1 MINKPMKKQA
11 EIKEHLVNELAEMR
25 QRIAELE
32 QAKEERKRGEEELRE
47 SEEKLRVIFESMS
60 EGVVITDLKGM
71 IVNVN
76 QSLLSMSGLSR
87 EELIGRDGLRLL
99 PTKDRDKTI
108 DIGERVLKGKTSAE
122 GMLYDVSPTN
132 GKVYD
137 ADLSIGVMRDS
148 SGNPTGFVAIVRD
161 VTDSRQAEEAL
172 RESEA
177 KYRDLVE
184 NVSDVIYSLDA
195 SGVITY
201 ISPVIES
208 VLGYTP
214 SELSDKSF
222 ADFIYQE
229 DFQLAIEGFMNTL
242 SGNTETGEFRVV
254 TKSGEIRWVRSSNHP
269 VFEWDRVTGVTGVL
283 IDITERRWAEQELRE
298 SEEKYRTIL
307 ENIEDS
313 YYEIDI
319 NGNLTFFNDSLC
331 TIIGYPRDELMGMN
345 YREFMERQTARA
357 LYKIFNNVYR
367 TEQPTK
373 AFDWE
378 IIRKDGTKRFVE
390 ASISLRFDSNGDPTG
405 FRGITRDITERKEAE
420 EEIKR
425 YSRRVQALYT
435 VAQAVSRSLDI
446 DKLLT
451 QSLKAT
457 LDVVN
462 TDVGGIYFSDLQ
474 AGSLTLK
481 AHSGLSQDCI
491 GSIEL
496 INLDEEEI
504 KLAMESHQP
513 VLELEKVFKKTNLK
527 TVTAAMKKDG
537 LQAYVTVPLWS
548 RGTPLGSLMIA
559 DHREHH
565 FSPDELDLLS
575 AIGTEIAVGIENAL
589 LLQRT
594 KELSLTDE
602 LTGLYNRRHFYET
615 LDSELYRTLR
625 DGRPFSLVMLDLDGF
640 KEYNDKFGHSLG
652 DSILQSFAQTLR
664 STLRKSDTPFRY
676 GGDEFAIILPATD
689 ANRAK
694 QVIDRI
700 RAKWLKN
707 PEAHHPTLET
717 PLGFSAGIAQFPE
730 NAETADALVFL
741 ADSALY
747 YAKREGGYR
756 ATLVSDL
763 TAIKSDILSTATLDQ
778 VYALAATVD
787 ARDPYTYGHSARVA
801 DIAQTLAKAI
811 GLPEK
816 ELADLYAASLL
827 HDVGKV
833 GIPDAV
839 LTKLDALTA
848 KEWEIIKKH
857 SAEGARIVGYVK
869 GLAALVPV
877 ILHHH
882 EWYDGTG
889 YPDGLKGEEIPLA
902 ARIISLADAYDTMTT
917 SRPYR
922 DVVSHQKACNEIKS
936 QSGTQFDPEL
946 VEVFCRIMAEDTGD

>member
-1 MINKPMKKQA
+1 MIIKPMKKQTD
-11 EIKEHLVNELAEMR
+11 IKERLMSELAEMR

-60 EGVVITDLKGM
+60 DGVVITDLKGL

-76 QSLLSMSGLSR
+76 QALLSMSGLSR
-87 EELIGRDGLRLL
+87 EELVGQDGVRLL
-99 PTKDRDKTI
+99 TTKDRYKTI
-108 DIGERVLKGKTSAE
+108 DIGKRVLKGETGAE
-122 GMLYDVSPTN
+122 GMLYNVSPTN
-132 GKVYD
+132 GRVYD
-137 ADLSIGVMRDS
+137 ADLSIGVMRDML
-148 SGNPTGFVAIVRD
+148 GNPIGFVAIVRD
-161 VTDSRQAEEAL
+161 VTERMQAEEAL

-184 NVSDVIYSLDA
+184 NISDVIYSVDA
-195 SGVITY
+195 SGAITY

-214 SELSDKSF
+214 SELSGNSF
-222 ADFIYQE
+222 ADFMYQE
-229 DFQLAIEGFMNTL
+229 DFQSAIEGFMNTL
-242 SGNTETGEFRVV
+242 SGNTTTGEFRVV
-254 TKSGEIRWVRSSNHP
+254 TKSGEMRWVRSSNHP
-269 VFEWDRVTGVTGVL
+269 IFEGDRVIGVTGVL

-313 YYEIDI
+313 YFEIDMA
-319 NGNLTFFNDSLC
+319 GNLTFFNDSLC
-331 TIIGYPRDELMGMN
+331 TIIGYPRDEFMGMN
-345 YREFMERQTARA
+345 YREFMDKETARA
-357 LYKIFNNVYR
+357 LYKIFENVYR
-367 TEQPTK
+367 TEQPAK

-378 IIRKDGTKRFVE
+378 IIREDGTKRFIE
-390 ASISLRFDSNGDPTG
+390 ASISLRFDPNGDPAG
-405 FRGITRDITERKEAE
+405 FRGITRDITERKRVEQE
-420 EEIKR
+420 VER
-425 YSRRVQALYT
+425 YARRVHALYT
-435 VAQAVSRSLDI
+435 VGQAASRSLDI

-457 LDVVN
+457 LDVMN
-462 TDVGGIYFSDLQ
+462 TDVGGIYISDLQ
-474 AGSLTLK
+474 AGTLTLK

-491 GSIEL
+491 GSIGL
-496 INLDEEEI
+496 MNLDEEEI
-504 KLAMESHQP
+504 RLAMECHQP
-513 VLELEKVFKKTNLK
+513 VLELEKVFTKTNLD

-548 RGTPLGSLMIA
+548 RGTPLGSLVIA
-559 DHREHH
+559 DRHEHQ

-615 LDSELYRTLR
+615 LESELYRTLR

-640 KEYNDKFGHSLG
+640 KQYNDRFGHSLG
-652 DSILQSFAQTLR
+652 DSILQSFAQSLR
-664 STLRKSDTPFRY
+664 STLRKSDTSFRY
-676 GGDEFAIILPATD
+676 GGDEFALILAATD

-694 QVIDRI
+694 QVIERI

-707 PEAHHPTLET
+707 PESHHPTLET

-763 TAIKSDILSTATLDQ
+763 TAVKSDILSTATLDQ

-801 DIAQTLAKAI
+801 DIAQTLAKAM

-816 ELADLYAASLL
+816 ELADLYASSLL

-839 LTKLDALTA
+839 LTKPDLLTA
-848 KEWEIIKKH
+848 EEWEITKKH

-889 YPDGLKGEEIPLA
+889 YPDGQKGEEILLA
-902 ARIISLADAYDTMTT
+902 ARIIILIDAYDTMTT

-922 DVVSHQKACNEIKS
+922 EVVSHQEACEEIKR
-936 QSGTQFDPEL
+936 QSGIQFDPEL
-946 VEVFCRIMAEDTGD
+946 VEAFCRIMAQGIRD

>member
-1 MINKPMKKQA
+1 MISKPIKKQT
-11 EIKEHLVNELAEMR
+11 EIKEQLVNELAEMR

-32 QAKEERKRGEEELRE
+32 QAKEERLRGEEELRD

-60 EGVVITDLKGM
+60 EGVVITDLKGI

-76 QSLLSMSGLSR
+76 QALLSMSGLSR
-87 EELIGRDGLRLL
+87 EELVGQDGLRLL
-99 PTKDRDKTI
+99 STKDRDKTI
-108 DIGERVLKGKTSAE
+108 DIGERVLKRETSAE
-122 GMLYDVSPTN
+122 GMLYNVSPTN
-132 GKVYD
+132 GRVYD
-137 ADLSIGVMRDS
+137 ADLSIGVMRDIP
-148 SGNPTGFVAIVRD
+148 GNPTGFVAIVRD
-161 VTDSRQAEEAL
+161 VTERKQAEEAL

-184 NVSDVIYSLDA
+184 NISDVIYSVDA

-214 SELSDKSF
+214 SELSRNSF
-222 ADFIYQE
+222 ADFMHHE
-229 DFQLAIEGFMNTL
+229 DFQSAIEGFMNTL
-242 SGNTETGEFRVV
+242 SGNTTTGEFRVV

-269 VFEWDRVTGVTGVL
+269 VFEGDRVIGVTGVL

-313 YYEIDI
+313 YFEIDI
-319 NGNLTFFNDSLC
+319 AGNLTFFNDSLC

-345 YREFMERQTARA
+345 YREFMDRETARA

-373 AFDWE
+373 TFNWE
-378 IIRKDGTKRFVE
+378 IIRKDETRRFVE
-390 ASISLRFDSNGDPTG
+390 ASISLRFDSNGDPAG
-405 FRGITRDITERKEAE
+405 FRGITRDITERKRAE
-420 EEIKR
+420 QEVER
-425 YSRRVQALYT
+425 YARRVHALYT
-435 VAQAVSRSLDI
+435 VGQAASRSLDM

-457 LDVVN
+457 LDVMN
-462 TDVGGIYFSDLQ
+462 TDVGYIYFSDTQ
-474 AGSLTLK
+474 AGTLTLK

-491 GSIEL
+491 GSIGL
-496 INLDEEEI
+496 MNLDEEEI
-504 KLAMESHQP
+504 KLAMECHQP
-513 VLELEKVFKKTNLK
+513 VLELEKVFKKTNLD

-548 RGTPLGSLMIA
+548 RGTPLGSLVIA
-559 DHREHH
+559 DRREHR

-615 LDSELYRTLR
+615 LEFELYRTLR
-625 DGRPFSLVMLDLDGF
+625 NSRPFSLVMLDLDGF
-640 KEYNDKFGHSLG
+640 KEYNDRFGHSLG
-652 DSILQSFAQTLR
+652 DSILQSFAQTLN
-664 STLRKSDTPFRY
+664 STLRKSDTSFRY
-676 GGDEFAIILPATD
+676 GGDEFAIILAATN

-801 DIAQTLAKAI
+801 DIAQNP
-811 GLPEK
+811 G
-816 ELADLYAASLL
+816 
-827 HDVGKV
+827 
-833 GIPDAV
+833 
-839 LTKLDALTA
+839 
-848 KEWEIIKKH
+848 
-857 SAEGARIVGYVK
+857 
-869 GLAALVPV
+869 
-877 ILHHH
+877 
-882 EWYDGTG
+882 
-889 YPDGLKGEEIPLA
+889 
-902 ARIISLADAYDTMTT
+902 
-917 SRPYR
+917 
-922 DVVSHQKACNEIKS
+922 QK
-936 QSGTQFDPEL
+936 P
-946 VEVFCRIMAEDTGD
+946 